1 MCEVRKKRQLP
12 ETVQTEGGLYP
23 PHEKTEQEDQKG
35 SKDMKPQELS
45 LQCEALEEFVMN
57 LDEALKITAKAMMRK
72 KMQCGTVNAKIDIVI
87 QEVTNTDG
95 EVFKVLSIKPGV
107 SMKIGSKEKMETAER
122 NGLYVKQ
129 DENGVPIVGS
139 SQVSIDELISRQEAT
154 A

>member
-1 MCEVRKKRQLP
+1 
-12 ETVQTEGGLYP
+12 
-23 PHEKTEQEDQKG
+23 
-35 SKDMKPQELS
+35 MKPQELS

-95 EVFKVLSIKPGV
+95 EVFKILSIKPGV
-107 SMKIGSKEKMETAER
+107 SMKIGSKEKMELAER

-139 SQVSIDELISRQEAT
+139 SQVSIDELISSQEAT